1 MRIIDRLYDN
11 TYYDSAEEH
20 KNYIKRGE
28 DTMDK
33 ADRLLNIVRRRS
45 FTDLKRL
52 SDALRNEGQ
61 PLLAQHLEE
70 GKGKSNEYKPLQ
82 VL

>member
-11 TYYDSAEEH
+11 TYDSAEQH
-20 KNYIKRGE
+20 KNYIKDGE
-28 DTMDK
+28 GTMGK
-33 ADRLLNIVRRRS
+33 AHRLLSIVRRRS
-45 FTDLKRL
+45 FTDYKRL
-52 SDALRNEGQ
+52 SDALRTEGQ
-61 PLLAQHLEE
+61 PRLAQFLED

>member
-11 TYYDSAEEH
+11 TYKSAELH

-33 ADRLLNIVRRRS
+33 ADRLLDIVRRRS
-45 FTDLKRL
+45 FTDYKRL
-52 SDALRNEGQ
+52 SDALRTEGQ
-61 PLLAQHLEE
+61 PRLAQLLAE